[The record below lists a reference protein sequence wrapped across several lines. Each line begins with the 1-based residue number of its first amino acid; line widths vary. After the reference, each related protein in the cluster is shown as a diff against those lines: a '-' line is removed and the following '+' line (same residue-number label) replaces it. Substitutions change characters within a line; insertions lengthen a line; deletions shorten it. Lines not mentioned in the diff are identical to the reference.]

1 MDPTATGPAL
11 LDHLPPPL
19 ADDRIIALN
28 QPKGDLHTTR
38 AYEWNG
44 WTFDVPPGVFI
55 PGWTSRLIHE
65 RLLDGRIETR
75 HRRYAAMGVGLGV
88 EAVAAAHR
96 GAREI
101 HAIDVHPESV
111 ATAARHYARIVGE
124 RPDTAFL
131 PVVGDLF
138 DAVPDGRRLDVVTFN
153 PPAVSRTVSDD
164 PDVVRNVCV
173 GASLLARF
181 FAQIAERDLLA
192 PGGEIYVIASNTADL
207 RGIVQHALDHGFHP
221 ETEYLHD
228 WGDGVLTFLFRITR
242 DIPGAGGQA

>member
-1 MDPTATGPAL
+1 MDLTATGPAL

-19 ADDRIIALN
+19 PGERIIALN
-28 QPKGDLHTTR
+28 QPRGDLHTTR
-38 AYEWNG
+38 SYEWNG

-75 HRRYAAMGVGLGV
+75 GRRYAAMGAGLGV
-88 EAVAAAHR
+88 EAIAAAVR
-96 GAREI
+96 GAREV

-111 ATAARHYARIVGE
+111 AAATRHYARIVGE
-124 RPDTAFL
+124 RPGTAFL
-131 PVVGDLF
+131 PVTGDLF
-138 DAVPDGRRLDVVTFN
+138 DHLPGGPRLDVVTFN

-173 GASLLARF
+173 GAPLLAAF
-181 FAQIAERDLLA
+181 FAQIAEKDLLA
-192 PGGEIYVIASNTADL
+192 PGGEIFVIVSNTADL
-207 RGIVQHALDHGFHP
+207 RGIVQHALDRGFHP
-221 ETEYLHD
+221 EIAHFHD

-242 DIPGAGGQA
+242 DVPGTGGQA